1 MILSMRFLLA
11 KKRIVQYLLQE
22 TVEAQQQQ
30 VTLLMTWLKVQ
41 ELIIETVFEPAVSM
55 ILQPC

>member
-1 MILSMRFLLA
+1 MRFLLA

-41 ELIIETVFEPAVSM
+41 ELIIETVFEPAASM